1 MPYNEKLADRIREAL
16 IDVPK
21 VKEKVMF
28 SGVAFLVDDKMCIN
42 VGPDRI
48 MCRIDPEIH
57 DQLVEERAC
66 RTMIMK
72 GREYKGYILV
82 NEEDVQRKAELDFW
96 IRLCLDFNPRA
107 RSSKKKAAAPKKKAA
122 ARAAAPK
129 KPAPRK
135 AAAPKKPAP
144 RKATAPKKPAPR
156 KAAAAKKTAPKKKSA
171 NRKK

>member
-82 NEEDVQRKAELDFW
+82 NEEDVAKKAELDFW
-96 IRLCLDFNPRA
+96 IKQCLDFNARA
-107 RSSKKKAAAPKKKAA
+107 KSSKKTVKAVATKKKAV
-122 ARAAAPK
+122 
-129 KPAPRK
+129 
-135 AAAPKKPAP
+135 
-144 RKATAPKKPAPR
+144 
-156 KAAAAKKTAPKKKSA
+156 KTARKKK
-171 NRKK
+171 

>member
-1 MPYNEKLADRIREAL
+1 MPYNETLANRIREAL

-21 VKEKVMF
+21 VKEKEMF
-28 SGVAFLVDDKMCIN
+28 SGVTFMVDDKMCIS

-57 DQLVEERAC
+57 DQLLEERAC
-66 RTMIMK
+66 RPMIMK

-96 IRLCLDFNPRA
+96 IRLCLDFNGRA
-107 RSSKKKAAAPKKKAA
+107 KSSKKKSKGKAAPKKAAAPRK
-122 ARAAAPK
+122 AAPK
-129 KPAPRK
+129 K
-135 AAAPKKPAP
+135 
-144 RKATAPKKPAPR
+144 
-156 KAAAAKKTAPKKKSA
+156 KTA